1 MHEKWEHS
9 DLISFNIKIMVKI
22 NAITSTSWL
31 TRIRFMG
38 ISLTHNLER
47 FPFLIFITHT
57 YYETEIL

>member
-1 MHEKWEHS
+1 
-9 DLISFNIKIMVKI
+9 VKI